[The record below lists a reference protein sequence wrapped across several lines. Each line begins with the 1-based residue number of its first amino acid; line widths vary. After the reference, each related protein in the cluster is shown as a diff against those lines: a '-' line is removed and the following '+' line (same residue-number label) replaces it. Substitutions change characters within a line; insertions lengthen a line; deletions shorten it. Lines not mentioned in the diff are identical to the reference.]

1 MTCPSRYLHTA
12 SAHLHLHK
20 DLADCF
26 KAKTEARGDKLH
38 QGLPLTLI
46 PLLCV
51 PTLTIITF
59 LRGRVVFLLF
69 RVKCFSYDLN
79 LVRFYLLTIL
89 FYQSFS
95 LSCIFMPAFFKN
107 KKERAK
113 AQLYTNYPTSLSTYG
128 QVPRLTCPSISPCTD
143 PSISIMRLLPSSCP
157 VATLRQRPSP
167 RQSSVPFWTNFL
179 GCSMASNPLTTLLSL
194 KLSWPQYYQFRPSPS
209 LTEGPASAV
218 YFCLCYLLNGDIS
231 QDSIFAPCIL
241 SSFFHLLAVWYS
253 MWDLSSPTRD

>member
-20 DLADCF
+20 GLAYCF
-26 KAKTEARGDKLH
+26 KAKTEAGGDKLH
-38 QGLPLTLI
+38 QGLPLTLPI

-128 QVPRLTCPSISPCTD
+128 QVPRITCPSISPCTD
-143 PSISIMRLLPSSCP
+143 PSTYHNEAAAFVLP
-157 VATLRQRPSP
+157 
-167 RQSSVPFWTNFL
+167 
-179 GCSMASNPLTTLLSL
+179 CSYPETKT
-194 KLSWPQYYQFRPSPS
+194 
-209 LTEGPASAV
+209 
-218 YFCLCYLLNGDIS
+218 
-231 QDSIFAPCIL
+231 L
-241 SSFFHLLAVWYS
+241 SSSIQCPFSGLIFLAVLWH
-253 MWDLSSPTRD
+253 LIP